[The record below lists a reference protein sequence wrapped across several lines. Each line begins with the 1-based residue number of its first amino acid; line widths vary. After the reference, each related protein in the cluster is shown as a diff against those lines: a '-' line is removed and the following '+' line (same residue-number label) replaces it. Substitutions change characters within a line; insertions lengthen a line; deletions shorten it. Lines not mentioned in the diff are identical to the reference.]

1 MAVSTYSANGYS
13 TEKLSKTA
21 SIAWLVAAVFYF
33 YQYVERASPSV
44 MMPQLSDALGKS
56 TLDVASLV
64 AFFYYGYST
73 FSLAAGASMDR
84 LGPRHILPLAAVA
97 AGCGALLFATGSSGA
112 ATFGRFLQG
121 AAGGFAPVGAIYI
134 VTTRFPPSM
143 AATLIGATQMF
154 GMAGGAA
161 GQFLV
166 GPLIASGVSYKT
178 FWLQMGI
185 AGFCIGALLLVLL
198 PSEPR
203 KKEKRAE
210 LSETLSGFGVVFRNP
225 QSIYCGVI
233 AGLLFIPTTIFTMI
247 WGVRYLQEAHGFDYA
262 TAVLRSA
269 SIPVG
274 WIIGCPLL
282 GYISDRI
289 GRRKP
294 VIVAGGFALFSC
306 LCWILFAPPG
316 ILPPYTVGLLAGIAS
331 GSAMIPYIVI
341 KEANPPHLGGTAT
354 GVISFVNFSLS
365 ALLAPGFTWMLR
377 YASSRANA
385 MELPHYQTAFI
396 PMLLGVAAAV
406 GLTFLLKE
414 TGKRAPT
421 AVVLPFKKAA

>member
-1 MAVSTYSANGYS
+1 MAASAYSTTGYS
-13 TEKLSKTA
+13 TEKVSKTA
-21 SIAWLVAAVFYF
+21 LIAWLVAALFYF

-44 MMPQLSDALGKS
+44 MMPQLSAALGKS
-56 TLDVASLV
+56 TLEVASLV

-73 FSLAAGASMDR
+73 FSLAAGAGMDR

-134 VTTRFPPSM
+134 ATTRFPPSM

-166 GPLIASGVSYKT
+166 GPLIASGVSCKT

-185 AGFCIGALLLVLL
+185 AGFCIGTLLLILL
-198 PSEPR
+198 PAEPR
-203 KKEKRAE
+203 KREKRAE
-210 LSETLSGFGVVFRNP
+210 LSETVSGFAAVFRNP

-247 WGVRYLQEAHGFDYA
+247 WGVRYLQEAHSFDYT

-282 GYISDRI
+282 GYVSDRI

-294 VIVAGGFALFSC
+294 VIITGGIALFAC
-306 LCWILFAPPG
+306 LCCILFGPFQL
-316 ILPPYTVGLLAGIAS
+316 LPPYTLGLLAGIAS
-331 GSAMIPYIVI
+331 GSAMIPYTVI

-377 YASSRANA
+377 NASSGADT

-396 PMLLGVAAAV
+396 PMLLGVAVAV
-406 GLTFLLKE
+406 ALTFLLKE
-414 TGKRAPT
+414 TGKAPA
-421 AVVLPFKKAA
+421 AVVLPFNKAA